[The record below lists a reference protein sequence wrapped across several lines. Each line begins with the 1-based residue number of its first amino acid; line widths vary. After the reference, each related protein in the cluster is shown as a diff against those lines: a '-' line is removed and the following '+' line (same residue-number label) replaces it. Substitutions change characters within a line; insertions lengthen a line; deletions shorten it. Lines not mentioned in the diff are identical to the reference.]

1 MNLFQKLD
9 TLFSIV
15 FSVTLYEIISS
26 PLYRFEH
33 WGSAG
38 GGNGSLLQY
47 PCLND
52 PMDSGACQLQS
63 VGLQRVWQES
73 VTEQQ
78 LRLSKAQRSNPRS
91 WDLHVHLCHPQGGEC
106 IIPVL
111 GPRLGKARALF
122 PLFLKDPND
131 KGGDCFSSFKA
142 ESLEAQKAEKLGSDH
157 TTGE

>member
-1 MNLFQKLD
+1 M
-9 TLFSIV
+9 
-15 FSVTLYEIISS
+15 
-26 PLYRFEH
+26 
-33 WGSAG
+33 
-38 GGNGSLLQY
+38 
-47 PCLND
+47 
-52 PMDSGACQLQS
+52 
-63 VGLQRVWQES
+63 
-73 VTEQQ
+73 TEQQ